1 MNKLESAM
9 YLVANNGSCSGIACP
24 NCFGKGPNGC
34 TALGVVGPDLSNEE
48 LNSIRLKAA
57 EKYLADKGALQSWE
71 LDVTGVA
78 ELSQENKPIFFEAEA
93 MMRDRRCIDNE
104 WIRGVE
110 LLKTI
115 GWYEV
120 EHEDSARPCVSL
132 LSPDSLSCMH
142 VICINNDAVKSL
154 LTLNKRYVLEEERE
168 HRNTYRIRADEG
180 TLIWFNRSRFVASR
194 GYV

>member
-1 MNKLESAM
+1 MTTKEAEIL
-9 YLVANNGSCSGIACP
+9 L
-24 NCFGKGPNGC
+24 
-34 TALGVVGPDLSNEE
+34 
-48 LNSIRLKAA
+48 LKAA
-57 EKYLADKGALQSWE
+57 EKYLADKEVLQSWE

-78 ELSQENKPIFFEAEA
+78 ELAQENKPIYLEAEA
-93 MMRDRRCIDNE
+93 MMRGRRCTDSE

-132 LSPDSLSCMH
+132 LKPDSLSCMY
-142 VICINNDAVKSL
+142 VICINNDTVKSL

-180 TLIWFNRSRFVASR
+180 NLIWFNRSRFVACW
-194 GYV
+194 G